1 MRCFLSVNTAAAMT
15 SHDRTRYLRRPLH
28 LAAANGH
35 LNVLHALL
43 AAGADIEAADQFVLF
58 CIWYGSASHATRRW
72 QRTPVV
78 LAAANGH
85 AHVVQSLI
93 QERAAVDVKDK

>member
-1 MRCFLSVNTAAAMT
+1 MT

-28 LAAANGH
+28 MAAANGH
-35 LNVLHALL
+35 VYVLQALL
-43 AAGADIEAADQFVLF
+43 AARADIEATDKFVVF
-58 CIWYGSASHATRRW
+58 CICHGSTSHASCRW

-85 AHVVQSLI
+85 ADVVLSLI
-93 QERAAVDVKDK
+93 QKRAAIDVEDK